1 MKLSLVVLIALL
13 SLLETISSTEDNN
26 SILDYE
32 TNDSELDEAE
42 WTTSPTSTMTKTS
55 PFKINQNDV
64 SSIVHEQLQ
73 TELRK
78 LKSSITDE
86 LMEELITYYGKKFSN
101 NDALKE
107 EIDSLTRKLQ
117 ALTHNFNSL
126 GNNYK
131 SLSANH
137 RNLVDVVRNN
147 LIRIKKERRLAT
159 SRRNIGSN
167 SNTRALSDKKVSII
181 HEEIPSTVTQV
192 ASTKTI
198 KLVMSDMTSPT
209 INDQISSYE
218 YDGNNR
224 IVRHEDTKKNLVKN
238 EKGTII
244 KGNKS
249 KHSNWV

>member
-13 SLLETISSTEDNN
+13 SLLETTSSTESNN
-26 SILDYE
+26 NAILDYDAS
-32 TNDSELDEAE
+32 DSELDEAE
-42 WTTSPTSTMTKTS
+42 WSTTETSTLAKAS
-55 PFKINQNDV
+55 PLKINQNDV

-73 TELRK
+73 SELRK

-181 HEEIPSTVTQV
+181 HDETPSTATQV
-192 ASTKTI
+192 ASTKI
-198 KLVMSDMTSPT
+198 FKSVMSDMTSPT

-238 EKGTII
+238 EKEAII
-244 KGNKS
+244 KGNKY
-249 KHSNWV
+249 KHSST